1 MSQLQRTWLTIDCDD
16 FRHVPANQGHPT
28 RSKGD
33 LKNTK
38 KDLSG
43 QFIAGMKGFE
53 RWMRSHN
60 HPVSLFVIAD
70 LFESNQFSDWISSI
84 VNIFSE
90 RITIGCHGLSHRS
103 WSAWPED
110 YDGFKQALTE
120 ATRIIKQRVGENW
133 RPWFRAP
140 GGYIA
145 PWMAKVIAESGFTVD
160 TSINPSWMVKKKTG
174 KGNNWKMVRESI
186 SKNKLI
192 EREWL
197 NMWSLPVNGPALS
210 LFPLSIISKMAWKKL
225 PPILSIEQALDAPN
239 NPDFILSTVYW
250 HLLDHG
256 RKNGN
261 WTPPIPNRIFSLGI
275 NQRNTE
281 SLKTVN

>member
-1 MSQLQRTWLTIDCDD
+1 MERTWLTIDCDD
-16 FRHVPANQGHPT
+16 FRHLPIQQGHPT
-28 RSKGD
+28 RSKSN
-33 LKNTK
+33 LEISAT
-38 KDLSG
+38 DLSQ
-43 QFIAGMKGFE
+43 QFIAGMLGFE
-53 RWMRSHN
+53 NWMKNHN
-60 HPVSLFVIAD
+60 HPVTLFVIAD
-70 LFESNQFSDWISSI
+70 LFDSPHFTEWLNSILSNFSD
-84 VNIFSE
+84 

-120 ATRIIKQRVGENW
+120 ATAKIKNRVGENW

-145 PWMAKVIAESGFTVD
+145 PWMAKAIVESGFTVD
-160 TSINPSWMVKKKTG
+160 SSINPSWLVKKKTG
-174 KGNNWKMVRESI
+174 KGNNWKKVRKSI
-186 SKNKLI
+186 SSTDLI

-210 LFPLSIISKMAWKKL
+210 MFPLSIISKMAWKKL
-225 PPILSIEQALDAPN
+225 PLILTTQQALEAPSN
-239 NPDFILSTVYW
+239 SEFILSTVYW

-261 WTPPIPNRIFSLGI
+261 WTPPLPNKIFLS
-275 NQRNTE
+275 NKTKNTE
-281 SLKTVN
+281 SLKTAN

>member
-1 MSQLQRTWLTIDCDD
+1 MILLERTWLTIDCDD
-16 FRHVPANQGHPT
+16 FRHLPNQQGHPT
-28 RSKGD
+28 RSKSN
-33 LKNTK
+33 LEISAT
-38 KDLSG
+38 DLSQ
-43 QFIAGMKGFE
+43 QFIAGMLGFE
-53 RWMRSHN
+53 SWMKNHN
-60 HPVSLFVIAD
+60 HPVTLFVIAD
-70 LFESNQFSDWISSI
+70 LFDSPHFTEWLTSILTNFSD
-84 VNIFSE
+84 

-110 YDGFKQALTE
+110 YDGFKQALIE
-120 ATRIIKQRVGENW
+120 ATAIIKNRVGENW

-145 PWMAKVIAESGFTVD
+145 PWMAKAIVESGFTVD
-160 TSINPSWMVKKKTG
+160 SSINPSWLVKKKTG
-174 KGNNWKMVRESI
+174 KGNNWEKVRKSI
-186 SKNKLI
+186 SSADLI

-225 PPILSIEQALDAPN
+225 PLILTTQQALEAPS
-239 NPDFILSTVYW
+239 DSGFKLSTVYW

-261 WTPPIPNRIFSLGI
+261 WTPPLPNRIFLC
-275 NQRNTE
+275 N
-281 SLKTVN
+281 